1 MSVELWKTIRFLKSL
16 ENLCMKNYSY
26 PLDLSWSTEE
36 IASVLHFL
44 NQVEAAY
51 EKKVAVSDL
60 LDSYATFKTIV
71 KSKAQEKQI
80 DREFQQSSGYS
91 TYQAVKAA
99 KAKEKGYISLGK

>member
-1 MSVELWKTIRFLKSL
+1 
-16 ENLCMKNYSY
+16 MKNYSY

-51 EKKVAVSDL
+51 ETKVSVKDI
-60 LDSYATFKTIV
+60 LDSYSIFKTIV
-71 KSKAQEKQI
+71 KSKAQEKQL
-80 DREFQQSSGYS
+80 DREFERNSGYS

>member
-1 MSVELWKTIRFLKSL
+1 
-16 ENLCMKNYSY
+16 MKNYSY

-60 LDSYATFKTIV
+60 LDSYATFIIV

-80 DREFQQSSGYS
+80 DREFQQSSSYS

>member
-1 MSVELWKTIRFLKSL
+1 
-16 ENLCMKNYSY
+16 MKNYSY

-51 EKKVAVSDL
+51 ETKVSV
-60 LDSYATFKTIV
+60 
-71 KSKAQEKQI
+71 KQI
-80 DREFQQSSGYS
+80 DREFERNSGYS

>member
-1 MSVELWKTIRFLKSL
+1 
-16 ENLCMKNYSY
+16 MKNYSY

-91 TYQAVKAA
+91 SYQAVKAA

>member
-1 MSVELWKTIRFLKSL
+1 
-16 ENLCMKNYSY
+16 MKNYSY

-71 KSKAQEKQI
+71 K
-80 DREFQQSSGYS
+80 
-91 TYQAVKAA
+91 VKHRKNKLTANFNKVVA
-99 KAKEKGYISLGK
+99 IQLIKL

>member
-1 MSVELWKTIRFLKSL
+1 MSYGKRFVFLRVWASL
-16 ENLCMKNYSY
+16 HEKLQ
-26 PLDLSWSTEE
+26 LSTWSTEE

-80 DREFQQSSGYS
+80 DREFQQSSSYS